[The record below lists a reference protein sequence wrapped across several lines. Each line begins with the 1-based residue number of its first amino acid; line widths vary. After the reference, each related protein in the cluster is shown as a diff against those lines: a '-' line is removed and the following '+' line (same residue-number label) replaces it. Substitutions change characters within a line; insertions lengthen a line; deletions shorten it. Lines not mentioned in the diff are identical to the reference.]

1 MKDFNPNK
9 TQLCITAAASSP
21 KSSTKSSEP
30 VDVESKSRTL
40 KVMRSALAGIPILT
54 PEWMEACLKEGNL
67 VAPSGTM
74 CIRTLQR
81 KKASGTRVDDND
93 SPTDDNDSPTE
104 KFGVAKFAAA
114 FQKTLSS
121 SNHLLS
127 GVSVMLCGSSS
138 GSGTVKDLKVL
149 LQQAGASIISSVSM
163 ASRHLTD
170 MSKDESDLGRLVFLC
185 DDSATNKTCGVSD
198 ALVKQVKKLVEDPTT
213 EDEAVMCVHFS
224 WLFDSISCATPLKAA
239 AFEPAAPRSKAL
251 WELTKSATHTGSTK
265 NRMESQIY

>member
-9 TQLCITAAASSP
+9 TQLCITAAASSL
-21 KSSTKSSEP
+21 KSSTKSREP

-54 PEWMEACLKEGNL
+54 PQWMEACLKEGNL

-74 CIRTLQR
+74 CIRTLHR
-81 KKASGTRVDDND
+81 KKASATRVDDND
-93 SPTDDNDSPTE
+93 EDSSTE

-121 SNHLLS
+121 SNHFLS

-163 ASRHLTD
+163 ANRHLTD
-170 MSKDESDLGRLVFLC
+170 LSKDESDPGRLVFLC

-198 ALVKQVKKLVEDPTT
+198 TLVKQVKKLVEDATI

-251 WELTKSATHTGSTK
+251 WELTKSASHTGSRK

>member
-21 KSSTKSSEP
+21 KFKSSTKSSEP

-74 CIRTLQR
+74 CIRTLHR
-81 KKASGTRVDDND
+81 KKASATRV
-93 SPTDDNDSPTE
+93 DDNDSPTE

-114 FQKTLSS
+114 FHKTLSS

-170 MSKDESDLGRLVFLC
+170 MSKDESDPGRLVFLC